1 MHTVYHVAAVH
12 EATNR
17 WLATVTPAG
26 WLLPTLV
33 AREDVPMAQLFV
45 RAVGHVPIHAAPR
58 CLARP
63 EVDPLAGSANIT
75 IVIDIDSDSLSIA
88 ESAAL
93 IAGGDLIAGTP
104 ILAYQADTV
113 RWLTAQAQQT
123 ARPVPLGPGWI
134 RDVAAWV
141 AHAAGFETALV
152 LDAAQILRADEES
165 AVVRFCPAG
174 EPLYFKGRT
183 RPPFVEALAG
193 RLLAARTPGLVAP
206 IHAFDAERGWQLTAH
221 VDGLPLEASCWP
233 AHLIAADDWRRLQ
246 LALEPFETELVAL
259 GVPQL
264 TPALLRAAVV
274 DALDAVSGELPPHL
288 STDRALEG
296 ADTLLASPLV
306 VETPPLL
313 LHFDAAPRNILWDGQ
328 RAVFLDLDSLHVGP
342 GLVAGELMS
351 RRMKGVLSPDQ
362 RRQLTRHA
370 ARSLLRATGRS
381 ELEPYLTD
389 VPALTDLCLLAMR
402 RSALR
407 HADHASVD
415 ARARAYTWRRN
426 AQDFV
431 ARLAAW
437 PTRVHSPHR
446 WST

>member
-17 WLATVTPAG
+17 WLAAVTPAG
-26 WLLPTLV
+26 WVLPTLV
-33 AREDVPMAQLFV
+33 AREDVPMARLFAL
-45 RAVGHVPIHAAPR
+45 AVGHVAIRAAPR

-75 IVIDIDSDSLSIA
+75 IVIDIDSDSLLTA

-104 ILAYQADTV
+104 MLAYQADTV
-113 RWLTAQAQQT
+113 RWLTAQAQQA
-123 ARPVPLGPGWI
+123 ARPAPLGPGWI

-141 AHAAGFETALV
+141 ADVAGFETARV
-152 LDAAQILRADEES
+152 LTTAQILRADEES
-165 AVVRFCPAG
+165 AVVQFCPAG
-174 EPLYFKGRT
+174 ERLYFKGRT

-193 RLLAARTPGLVAP
+193 RLLAAHAPGLVAP
-206 IHAFDAERGWQLTAH
+206 IRAFDSARGWQLTAH
-221 VDGLPLEASCWP
+221 VDGVPLEASCWP
-233 AHLIAADDWRRLQ
+233 AHLMAADDWRRLQ
-246 LALEPFETELVAL
+246 QALEPFETELVAM
-259 GVPQL
+259 GVPRL

-274 DALDAVSGELPPHL
+274 DALEAVSGDLPPHL
-288 STDRALEG
+288 SIGRALERV
-296 ADTLLASPLV
+296 DTLLAGPLV

-313 LHFDAAPRNILWDGQ
+313 LHFDAAPRNILWNGQ
-328 RAVFLDLDSLHVGP
+328 RAVFLDLDSLHVGS

-351 RRMKGVLSPDQ
+351 RRMKGVLAPDQ
-362 RRQLTRHA
+362 RQQLTRHA
-370 ARSLLRATGRS
+370 TRSLLRAIGRS
-381 ELEPYLTD
+381 ELEPLLAV

-402 RSALR
+402 RSALWP
-407 HADHASVD
+407 ADRSSVD
-415 ARARAYTWRRN
+415 LRARAYTWRRN

-431 ARLAAW
+431 ARLAGW
-437 PTRVHSPHR
+437 PTRVHFPHR